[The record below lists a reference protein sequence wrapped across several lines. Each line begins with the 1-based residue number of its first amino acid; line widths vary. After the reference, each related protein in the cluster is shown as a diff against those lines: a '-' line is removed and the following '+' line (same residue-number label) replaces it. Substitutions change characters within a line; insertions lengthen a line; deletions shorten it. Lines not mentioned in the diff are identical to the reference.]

1 MRVTDRKF
9 LIGLVLA
16 LVWYIPETLAQERTV
31 EFKQELRTQVTE
43 SFYSHF
49 EYPVFDDSEFGI
61 QTRKTRKVLN
71 SVVNYEYGATSR
83 EGRVTVVFSVYR
95 GGTITRPAVVKGLCP
110 EIDKA
115 VRQAMKQVGRDVH
128 LHPRY
133 NDAEY
138 LMTFYISPD
147 VSKQTKVK
155 SDEKI
160 YIKPEYPAIPQGGD
174 EGLMEYVRH
183 HIRYPQRAMEE
194 SRTGTVETIFIVD
207 EEGYVEAGCVYC
219 GGSADFD
226 RAALRLVA
234 GIPPMEPAT
243 ENGQAVKS
251 YWTWPVVFNIR

>member
-1 MRVTDRKF
+1 MSVIERKF
-9 LIGLVLA
+9 WIGLVLA
-16 LVWYIPETLAQERTV
+16 LVLYVPENSAQERTL
-31 EFKQELRTQVTE
+31 EFKQDLRAQVTE

-49 EYPVFDDSEFGI
+49 EYPVFDDSEWGVK
-61 QTRKTRKVLN
+61 TRKTRKALN
-71 SVVNYEYGATSR
+71 SMINYEYGATSR

-95 GGTITRPAVVKGLCP
+95 GGAITRPAVVKGLCP

-115 VRQAMKQVGRDVH
+115 VRQAMKQVGREVR

-138 LMTFYISPD
+138 LLTFYISPD

-155 SDEKI
+155 SDERI
-160 YIKPEYPAIPQGGD
+160 YLKPEYPAIPQGGD
-174 EGLMEYVRH
+174 EGLREYVRNH
-183 HIRYPQRAMEE
+183 FLYPQRAMEE
-194 SRTGTVETIFIVD
+194 GRTGTVETHFIVD

-219 GGSADFD
+219 GGSADLD

-243 ENGQAVKS
+243 ENGQSVKS
-251 YWTWPVVFNIR
+251 YWTWPVVYNIR